1 MDKVRCG
8 SLSPDDRLTVRSLR
22 EDLEVL
28 LGSLPQPESQL
39 LRLRYGIQQPEPMSL
54 SAVARQMGVTR
65 DTARGIERRA
75 VAAVR
80 DQSRGVEAYLVA

>member
-1 MDKVRCG
+1 MLFR
-8 SLSPDDRLTVRSLR
+8 SSPDDRLTVRSLR
-22 EDLEVL
+22 EDLEAL
-28 LGSLPQPESQL
+28 LRSLPTPESQL
-39 LRLRYGIQQPEPMSL
+39 LRLRYGIQRPEPMSL

-80 DQSRGVEAYLVA
+80 DQSRGVEGYLVA